1 MNKWLVIGVSIIVST
16 FIAANAILLFE
27 ENSEIARTYYLKD
40 HETVQ
45 TNTYSKELE
54 KESVVVPTDAVTVT
68 VDVERVSN
76 LAVSEG
82 EEIGADTEL
91 AQLKP
96 DFAEEQRGIW
106 ETEVQAYRQEQMQL
120 NQIISDLEYERSNTE
135 GSYTDTDTAT
145 SNTNDEVTDVN
156 VQVDVQ
162 LSQDGSYSQAIGA
175 AKQKLAEVDRQLQ
188 IMEAQLNQEP
198 GAMSLLSPIAG
209 TVGSI
214 ENKDGKYF
222 IEIYSVEKSLL
233 TFVPEKEWHKLE
245 AGMLVRNYSSHSE
258 SMAEGT
264 IATITQ
270 VPANGSP
277 WLSAYK
283 QYDAQS
289 EEPLYEVMIQLNE
302 QPEQLPFAANMNSA
316 ITTQQAENAVTIKRE
331 WLLNPTKEQA
341 ELYVLTPEGKITR
354 TAVNTPFHLNKHAV
368 VSTGLENGMIV
379 LDDKPKTPEAPAF
392 LPFPLETPSWTSIK
406 AVSWKDYVKYLTYK

>member
-1 MNKWLVIGVSIIVST
+1 MNKWLVIGISIVVST

-27 ENSEIARTYYLKD
+27 DNSEIARTYYLKD
-40 HETVQ
+40 HETVH

-54 KESVVVPTDAVTVT
+54 KESVVVPTNAVTVT
-68 VDVERVSN
+68 IDTDQVSN
-76 LAVSEG
+76 LVVSEG
-82 EEIGADTEL
+82 EEVGADSEL

-96 DFAEEQRGIW
+96 DSAEEQRGNW

-120 NQIISDLEYERSNTE
+120 NQIIGDLEYERSNAE

-145 SNTNDEVTDVN
+145 SNTNDEITDVN

-162 LSQDGSYSQAIGA
+162 LSQDGSYSQAISA

-188 IMEAQLNQEP
+188 IIEAQLNQEP

-209 TVGSI
+209 TIGTI
-214 ENKDGKYF
+214 EKQEGKYY
-222 IEIYSVEKSLL
+222 IEIYSEEKSLL

-245 AGMLVRNYSSHSE
+245 EGMLVKNYSSHSE
-258 SMAEGT
+258 SMAEGN
-264 IATITQ
+264 IATIKQ

-283 QYDAQS
+283 QYGS
-289 EEPLYEVMIQLNE
+289 ESNEPLYEVMIQLNE
-302 QPEQLPFAANMNSA
+302 QPELLPFAANMNSA
-316 ITTQQAENAVTIKRE
+316 ITTDQVDNAVTVKTD
-331 WLLNPTKEQA
+331 WLINQTKEKA
-341 ELYVLTPEGKITR
+341 EIYVLTPEGKIAKS
-354 TAVNTPFHLNKHAV
+354 AVTIPFHLNKHAV
-368 VSTGLENGMIV
+368 VSTGLENGMTI
-379 LDDKPKTPEAPAF
+379 LEDEPKAEEAPAF
-392 LPFPLETPSWTSIK
+392 LPFPMETPSWKSIK